1 MINKQYLQ
9 FNVLTKP
16 KKDLFKVVQANAK
29 FKTLNDVLRTKVG
42 INNFY
47 NFSIAIES
55 SIVMRD
61 IILNSQFV
69 SGWARSSQVLNKTD
83 SKFSGYRFLTRDK
96 EETNKWIRIMESL
109 EMQGHTMDNMR
120 SLIYLDSITNYAIS
134 IDILHLLYIT
144 IVLDSIYN
152 NLDETHDDLK
162 DEIGFFLYK
171 FNDLLYHE
179 YDIDYAE
186 YENMLSDA
194 ICDFPVISAER
205 QISVSNITDEYMYGI
220 SATYSVIGQIWRHR
234 TLVKQYA
241 AQTYTELV
249 EKSKTATAN
258 YNYDMIGMHKDIAD
272 GIVAFTADAKSIY
285 DLCQGT
291 IVPFVFS
298 GTVGAIR
305 KALSQRTCY
314 INDSPQF
321 KDAFDA
327 FKKNHPDMHLIPP
340 CKLNTTETNSC
351 YVGYV
356 NESRRR
362 GEEKT
367 QICCPIYC
375 KAKGYDVDFAK
386 SAASQ
391 KTKWYVEN
399 LEYWGNVVKC

>member
-16 KKDLFKVVQANAK
+16 KKDLFKIVQANAK

-69 SGWARSSQVLNKTD
+69 SGWARSSQVLNNTD
-83 SKFSGYRFLTRDK
+83 SKFAGYRFLTRTPEQTATWVK
-96 EETNKWIRIMESL
+96 LMELL
-109 EMQGHTMDNMR
+109 EFQGYTMDNMR

-134 IDILHLLYIT
+134 IDILHLLYLT
-144 IVLDSIYN
+144 IVLDNIYN

-162 DEIGFFLYK
+162 DEVGFFLNK
-171 FNDLLYHE
+171 LNDLLYHE
-179 YDIDYAE
+179 YDVDYGE
-186 YENMLSDA
+186 FYPMLQDA
-194 ICDFPVISAER
+194 LRDFPVINADKYL
-205 QISVSNITDEYMYGI
+205 SVDDITGEYAYRI
-220 SATYSVIGQIWRHR
+220 NATYSVIGQIWRHR

-241 AQTYTELV
+241 TKTYTELV
-249 EKSKTATAN
+249 NETKILTAN
-258 YNYDMIGMHKDIAD
+258 YDYSMIGMHKDISD
-272 GIVAFTADAKSIY
+272 GVREFTAIAKSVY
-285 DLCQGT
+285 DLCQGS
-291 IVPFVFS
+291 IVPFAFS
-298 GTVGAIR
+298 GTVGAVH

-321 KDAFDA
+321 KEAFDA
-327 FKKNHPDMHLIPP
+327 FKANHPTLKLLPP
-340 CKLNTTETNSC
+340 CKFNTTATNNC

-367 QICCPIYC
+367 QVPCPIYC
-375 KAKGYDVDFAK
+375 KAKGYDEDFKK
-386 SAASQ
+386 SAEAD
-391 KTKWYVEN
+391 KTKWYVKN
-399 LEYWGNVVKC
+399 LELWENVVKC